1 MLKQLQEMKQ
11 LRSAERDTSDHVRN
25 VGKLHD
31 RGNDTAHA

>member
-11 LRSAERDTSDHVRN
+11 LRTAERDISDHVRN

-31 RGNDTAHA
+31 RGNDIAHA